1 VEKAVRDG
9 HLSIEEGNTM
19 IVFDMLSEFGI
30 KSRVSYEDYLEGFEN
45 LRKIW

>member
-1 VEKAVRDG
+1 MK
-9 HLSIEEGNTM
+9 
-19 IVFDMLSEFGI
+19 MLSEFGI